1 MVPAFS
7 FAPSGGE
14 MATGRSSEGWGAI
27 SKPPRLREGDR
38 IAVVSV
44 AGVVDRE
51 RVEDGIQIVREMG
64 WVPVIWEGCFE
75 DIGGYA
81 GTDVQRARRF
91 QSAWEDTTIR
101 GVWCARGGYGSMR
114 VLPYIDFERLRS
126 RPKVLMGFSDITAL
140 HAAIYRNCRMVSFH
154 GPLISTL
161 PETGDTA
168 RQWMATLLSGE
179 ACQTM
184 SVASAI
190 ILRPGKVVGPLFVG
204 NLATLCHL
212 LGTPYAPNLAGHIL
226 ILEDIG
232 ERWHRVD
239 RMFVQLLL
247 SGALKEI
254 GGILLGSFEECGPF
268 PERILRVAEEIGTVL
283 HIPVAAG
290 LPVGHQTDNRT
301 LPTGILAVWDS
312 ESRSLRLLD
321 TPTAS

>member
-7 FAPSGGE
+7 FASPGGE
-14 MATGRSSEGWGAI
+14 MATGRSLKGWGNI
-27 SKPPRLREGDR
+27 LKPPRLRVGER

-44 AGVVDRE
+44 AGVADRD
-51 RVEDGIQIVREMG
+51 RVEAGTQIVKEMG
-64 WVPVIWEGCFE
+64 WVPVIWEGCFD
-75 DIGGYA
+75 DIDGFA
-81 GTDVQRARRF
+81 GTDVRRARRF
-91 QSAWEDTTIR
+91 QTAWDDTTIQ

-114 VLPYIDFERLRS
+114 MLPYINFDRLRS
-126 RPKVLMGFSDITAL
+126 RPRVLMGFSDITAL
-140 HAAIYRNCRMVSFH
+140 HAAIYRNCRMVTFH

-161 PETGDTA
+161 PETSDTA
-168 RQWMATLLSGE
+168 RQWMAAMLRGE
-179 ACQTM
+179 ESLTM
-184 SVASAI
+184 AVASAI
-190 ILRPGKVVGPLFVG
+190 ILHPGKVVGPLFVG

-254 GGILLGSFEECGPF
+254 GGILLGSFEDCGPF
-268 PERILRVAEEIGTVL
+268 PERILRIVEEIGTVL
-283 HIPVAAG
+283 RVPVAAG
-290 LPVGHQTDNRT
+290 LPVGHQADNRT
-301 LPTGILAVWDS
+301 LPTGILAEWDS
-312 ESRSLRLLD
+312 ESRTLQLLE